1 MDVFNGDTGYVAG
14 IDHIE
19 KTLSV
24 DFTPSFLCGTA
35 PDSDA
40 FTAGGSKKIAVYDFL
55 DVYENIMPA
64 YALSIH
70 KAQGSE
76 FNNVIV
82 LFHQSHYMM
91 LKKNLLY
98 TAITRGKKN
107 VVIFGTFRAFGIAM
121 NSKEEIRNSGLKDRL
136 AEEFGG

>member
-1 MDVFNGDTGYVAG
+1 GSF
-14 IDHIE
+14 IE
-19 KTLSV
+19 KNTV
-24 DFTPSFLCGTA
+24 DNNN
-35 PDSDA
+35 
-40 FTAGGSKKIAVYDFL
+40 AGKNKTVAYDFL
-55 DVYENIMPA
+55 DVYENIMHA

-76 FNNVIV
+76 FNNVVI

-107 VVIFGTFRAFGIAM
+107 VVIFGTFKAFGIAM
-121 NSKEEIRNSGLKDRL
+121 NSKEEKRNSGLKNRL
-136 AEEFGG
+136 AEVFKE